1 MKMYR
6 YAVLLTALA
15 VTACA
20 PNPAD
25 SGAPSTSGA
34 SGGTITF
41 WHPLKDPNELKAV
54 QTVLDRFHAA
64 HPEITVKAVSAQDA
78 DKVTQSIRGGN
89 PPDVALS
96 FNANSVGAWC
106 ATGAFQDL
114 TPLIKRDKVDLEQ
127 IPAAVRAYTEFGGK
141 RCVMPLLA
149 DTFALYYN
157 KKLLNAAGY
166 KAPPKTMTELTE
178 MAKKLTVK
186 KADGSIEVA
195 GFMPYFGTYQS
206 VAEHFTPSFGAKWL
220 KPDGTSNLGSDPAF
234 AAMLT
239 WQKSLVDWFGADK
252 LAKFKAGLGDEFS
265 AQHAFETGKLAMMV
279 DGEWRTSFIKHDGS
293 TVEYGTAPMP
303 AADDKPDLYGAGG
316 IGGNIIGIPRGAKN
330 PEAAWTFVKF
340 ASTDTGALVAFADAI
355 RNVPTT
361 LAALKSPE
369 LQLAKDPLFK
379 PFLDVFGHPGS
390 SSVPASAD
398 GGAYL
403 TNFGAFVEK
412 WQQGRVPDLAAGLKE
427 LDRQN
432 DAALKLGS

>member
-1 MKMYR
+1 MKRYR

-20 PNPAD
+20 PDPAD

-114 TPLIKRDKVDLEQ
+114 TPLITRDKVDLEQ
-127 IPAAVRAYTEFGGK
+127 IPAAVRAYTEFKGK

-157 KKLLNAAGY
+157 KKLLAAAGY

-186 KADGSIEVA
+186 KSDGSIEVA
-195 GFMPYFGTYQS
+195 GFMPYLGTYQS
-206 VAEHFTPSFGAKWL
+206 VAEHFTPSFGATWL

-234 AAMLT
+234 TAMLT
-239 WQKSLVDWFGADK
+239 WQKNLVDWFGADK

-303 AADDKPDLYGAGG
+303 AADDKPELYGAGA

-330 PEAAWTFVKF
+330 TAAAWTFVKF

-355 RNVPTT
+355 HNVPTT

-369 LQLAKDPLFK
+369 LQLAKDPLFR
-379 PFLDVFGHPGS
+379 PFLDVFGHPRS
-390 SSVPASAD
+390 SSLPASTD

-432 DAALKLGS
+432 DSALKLGS